1 MAPVRLTSVR
11 SMHLAAHLALNGY
24 EPIGTEPDVRRE
36 GKYTWTYSSSHE
48 VQALITVWYAKLA
61 ELADQHRAAA
71 R

>member
-36 GKYTWTYSSSHE
+36 GKYIWTHCCPS
-48 VQALITVWYAKLA
+48 
-61 ELADQHRAAA
+61 
-71 R
+71 